1 MLRFVKEV
9 QWLPVTDL
17 YFMAIHGRGAIFNSS
32 SSSVLL
38 RKLNFV
44 FKSLPIVSL
53 LLSALFSGALLACE
67 TDPVTC
73 RPHVWLGVAQLRQRL
88 HT

>member
-1 MLRFVKEV
+1 M
-9 QWLPVTDL
+9 VTDL

-44 FKSLPIVSL
+44 FKISSNTPL
-53 LLSALFSGALLACE
+53 LLSALFLGSLLACE
-67 TDPVTC
+67 VEPAT
-73 RPHVWLGVAQLRQRL
+73 WLD
-88 HT
+88 